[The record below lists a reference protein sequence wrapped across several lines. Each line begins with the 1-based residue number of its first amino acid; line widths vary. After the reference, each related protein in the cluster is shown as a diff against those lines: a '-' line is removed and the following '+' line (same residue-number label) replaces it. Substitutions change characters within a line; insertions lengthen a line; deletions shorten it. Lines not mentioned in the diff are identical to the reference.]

1 MQKFIEKDIEKAKV
15 LVEVL
20 PYVKEFGGYTAV
32 IKYGG
37 SALIDD
43 NIKSTIIQDIAL
55 LKCVGIKPIIV
66 HGGGPDI
73 NKMLSRLEIES
84 KFHNGLRITDEATM
98 EVVEMVLSGTINKAI
113 ASELTLQG
121 VRGVGIS
128 GKDAGILKAKKKL
141 SDGQDLGMVGV
152 IEEVDTALLKTLLDN
167 DFVPVIAPI
176 GTDEEGNTFN
186 INADYAAVAIAG
198 ALNAEKLVFLTDVNG
213 IMSDVSNSDSVY
225 SRIKTD
231 DIKKMIDNG
240 TISGGM
246 IPKVECCMAGVEA
259 GVRHVHI
266 LDGRV
271 QHCLI
276 LEIFTKDGIG
286 TLIER

>member
-1 MQKFIEKDIEKAKV
+1 MQIEKDIEKAKT

-37 SALIDD
+37 SALINED
-43 NIKSTIIQDIAL
+43 IKSTIIQDIAL
-55 LKCVGIKPIIV
+55 LKCVGIKPVIV

-73 NKMLSRLEIES
+73 NNMLTRLNIES
-84 KFHNGLRITDEATM
+84 KFVNGLRVTDETTM
-98 EVVEMVLSGTINKAI
+98 EVVEMVLCGTINKAI
-113 ASELTLQG
+113 SSELTHQG
-121 VRGVGIS
+121 INAVGIS
-128 GKDAGILKAKKKL
+128 GKDAGLLKVEKKL
-141 SDGQDLGMVGV
+141 VDGQDMGLVG
-152 IEEVDTALLKTLLDN
+152 EVKEVNVTLLRTLIDN

-176 GTDEEGNTFN
+176 GTDDCGNTYN
-186 INADYAAVAIAG
+186 INADYAAVSIAG

-213 IMSDVSNSDSVY
+213 IMSDVNNKDSVY
-225 SRIKTD
+225 SRIKIN
-231 DIKKMIDNG
+231 DITKMIEDG

-246 IPKVECCMAGVEA
+246 IPKVECCIAGVEA
-259 GVRHVHI
+259 GVTHVHI

-271 QHCLI
+271 QHCLL